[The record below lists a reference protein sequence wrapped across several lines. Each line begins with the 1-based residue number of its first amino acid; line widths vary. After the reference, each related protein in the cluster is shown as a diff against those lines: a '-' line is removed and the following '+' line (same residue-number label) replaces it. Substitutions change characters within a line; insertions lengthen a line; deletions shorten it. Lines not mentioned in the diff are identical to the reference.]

1 MLALLRFFRQQAS
14 ARDRAH
20 CARSREIQTGRSHD
34 GRAAQENREGKGR
47 PPARTEDTSRCRHSL
62 AARSM
67 CSRHG
72 WLAPV
77 PTTIAACV
85 GRALR
90 DSIERAHDVCM
101 RATEHLSIAIRARP
115 TLREVGPLYAA
126 IRIPVPVGRHIVDV
140 HPAPS

>member
-1 MLALLRFFRQQAS
+1 MQISHLPVSVFASSCKSSQTTLTTHLVSAATHWRQAE
-14 ARDRAH
+14 H
-20 CARSREIQTGRSHD
+20 VL
-34 GRAAQENREGKGR
+34 
-47 PPARTEDTSRCRHSL
+47 PAR
-62 AARSM
+62 
-67 CSRHG
+67 
-72 WLAPV
+72 LAPV

-90 DSIERAHDVCM
+90 DSIERAHDACM

-115 TLREVGPLYAA
+115 TLREVGSLYAA